1 MFLRRLN
8 MKRTVEKV
16 LAWLGILIQFVVIFL
31 MAIAAPFL
39 NDESYKSSLMRSVEN
54 QDIIRDN
61 LTQTET
67 SQLLDNISQ
76 LFIIAFGTRNI
87 TTILALIFVLL
98 INKLPK
104 TVGVILV
111 LLAIVTVFT
120 LHLLT
125 ALLCL
130 IDGITLLISQ
140 SIHMS
145 KSKKY

>member
-1 MFLRRLN
+1 

-76 LFIIAFGTRNI
+76 LFIIALGTVII

-120 LHLLT
+120 LNLLT
-125 ALLCL
+125 ALLWL
-130 IDGITLLISQ
+130 IAGIILLVRQ
-140 SIHMS
+140 PNKKS
-145 KSKKY
+145 KSKKYIRNR

>member
-1 MFLRRLN
+1 
-8 MKRTVEKV
+8 
-16 LAWLGILIQFVVIFL
+16 
-31 MAIAAPFL
+31 
-39 NDESYKSSLMRSVEN
+39 MRSVEN

-76 LFIIAFGTRNI
+76 LFIIALGTVII

-120 LHLLT
+120 LNLLT
-125 ALLCL
+125 ALLWL
-130 IDGITLLISQ
+130 IAGIILLVRQ
-140 SIHMS
+140 PNKKS
-145 KSKKY
+145 KSKKIHKK